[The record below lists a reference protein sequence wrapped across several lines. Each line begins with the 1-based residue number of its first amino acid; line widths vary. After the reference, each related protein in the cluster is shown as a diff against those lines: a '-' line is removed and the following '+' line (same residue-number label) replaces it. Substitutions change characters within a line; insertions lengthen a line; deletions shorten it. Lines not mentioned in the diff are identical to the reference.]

1 MPNFFGTKNLEQ
13 FPQGVPTMPICIKPV
28 YNIKLFL
35 PHIIAHVTTMS
46 QVERNILVS
55 ILLFT

>member
-1 MPNFFGTKNLEQ
+1 
-13 FPQGVPTMPICIKPV
+13 MPICIKPV

-55 ILLFT
+55 ILLFTYSTSVENMSTAL